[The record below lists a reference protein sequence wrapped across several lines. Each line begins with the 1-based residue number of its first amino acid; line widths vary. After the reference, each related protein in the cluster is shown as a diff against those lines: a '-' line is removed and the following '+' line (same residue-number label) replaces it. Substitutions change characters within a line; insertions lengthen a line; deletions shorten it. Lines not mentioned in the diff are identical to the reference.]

1 VSKGDTERRA
11 NQGHGESGFT
21 LLEVLVAVAILSLL
35 SLATMRLAGI
45 GADTARH
52 VRGKTHALIVA
63 ENALVDALL
72 DPTIARGKTRSAVSN
87 MGQTW
92 QVTRSVS
99 PMPDARV
106 LRVEITVMAAASKAG
121 ASIESFKVLG
131 DGE

>member
-1 VSKGDTERRA
+1 MQRRA
-11 NQGHGESGFT
+11 MGAQGQAGFT

-35 SLATMRLAGI
+35 GVATIRLAGI
-45 GADTARH
+45 GAESARH

-72 DPTIARGKTRSAVSN
+72 EPTIARGKTRRSVAN

-92 QVTRSVS
+92 QILRSVS
-99 PMPDARV
+99 PMPDPRV
-106 LRVEITVMAAASKAG
+106 LRVQVTVTAAASKAS
-121 ASIESFKVLG
+121 AMVESFKVLG